1 MPGVGPLLSTVEG
14 MTDLGVI
21 TRGHVLAATAECDRL
36 GTELFLSHYGFGRAR
51 EYLLILN
58 DRDYDSKAIVGV
70 AHRYAAGRALDSE
83 EFSGG
88 RSGAAKVLRDLGFD
102 VSGPDV
108 SGRVDADDEQPWREA
123 ADLDT
128 EDVRSAWAVAA
139 RDALADVARSYRS
152 VITHK
157 ELAALV
163 QERTRISTTQLA
175 QHWIGDVLARV
186 AVECAELKEPNLASL
201 CVNALGSVGDGY
213 GAAVTK
219 ATGETPEDGDLHAAD
234 ERLECYRFHQAV
246 RLPEDGGT
254 AALTPRLAASRARA
268 RKVAREAVPVNTC
281 PTCFMAIPATGVC
294 DNCG

>member
-1 MPGVGPLLSTVEG
+1 

-36 GTELFLSHYGFGRAR
+36 GTEKFLSHYGFGRAR
-51 EYLLILN
+51 EYLLVLN

-70 AHRYAAGRALDSE
+70 AHRYAVGRALGSE

-88 RSGAAKVLRDLGFD
+88 RSGAAKILRDLGFD
-102 VSGPDV
+102 VSGPDE
-108 SGRVDADDEQPWREA
+108 SGHFGADDSEPWRDA
-123 ADLDT
+123 ADLEAD
-128 EDVRSAWAVAA
+128 EARAAWALAA
-139 RDALADVARSYRS
+139 RDSLADVARSYRA
-152 VITHK
+152 VITSK

-163 QERTRISTTQLA
+163 QERTRITTNQLT

-186 AVECAELKEPNLASL
+186 AMDCAAREEPNLASL
-201 CVNALGSVGDGY
+201 CVNSLGSVGDGY
-213 GAAVTK
+213 LVAVEK
-219 ATGETPEDGDLHAAD
+219 ATGDVPDDGDVHAAD
-234 ERLECYRFHQAV
+234 ERLECYRFHKAV

-281 PTCFMAIPATGVC
+281 PSCFMAIPSTGVC